1 MTATPRPRRGYHLK
15 AAVFASRVCGSEAI
29 LPIKHNPSL
38 KGLHGQG
45 SAGAGRNSCRSSSK
59 RAGSTCTSTCSSSDD
74 EGASK
79 ELKTTGT
86 YPLNT
91 TDFIPSNKVDV
102 DKALLEKVKSEEV
115 KAEMKRAK
123 EARARER
130 EAKKNEARE
139 GVRKQIEE
147 ANLLAKESKEERK
160 RAKVEANGVKEEAKK
175 RAKDTKKR
183 LKEEVSRAKKEKA
196 RLEIPKSKG
205 VTWNK
210 RSSKWEVI
218 FCFDG
223 KRRHLGYFD
232 DRVGAVEV
240 HSSYNSQ

>member
-1 MTATPRPRRGYHLK
+1 MYP
-15 AAVFASRVCGSEAI
+15 
-29 LPIKHNPSL
+29 LPVLPFSNPS
-38 KGLHGQG
+38 GLDLV
-45 SAGAGRNSCRSSSK
+45 S
-59 RAGSTCTSTCSSSDD
+59 
-74 EGASK
+74 
-79 ELKTTGT
+79 
-86 YPLNT
+86 
-91 TDFIPSNKVDV
+91 
-102 DKALLEKVKSEEV
+102 LLEGGLQPVEI
-115 KAEMKRAK
+115 
-123 EARARER
+123 
-130 EAKKNEARE
+130 